1 MKKIIKA
8 IQKNFW
14 VIFMQVIINT
24 FYLCFIACNVNSKL
38 LYIVFLV
45 SVIIQIL
52 GITVLS
58 YLAFTKNS
66 IFNIDNSITNNKFVV
81 IPEQD
86 VEELKKNNK

>member
-1 MKKIIKA
+1 MKKIVKA
-8 IQKNFW
+8 IQKYFW

-24 FYLCFIACNVNSKL
+24 FYLCFIACKVNSRL

-52 GITVLS
+52 GIAVLG
-58 YLAFTKNS
+58 YLAFTKS
-66 IFNIDNSITNNKFVV
+66 PILNIDNSITNNKFVV

>member
-8 IQKNFW
+8 IQKYFW
-14 VIFMQVIINT
+14 VIFVQIFLNT
-24 FYLCFIACNVNSKL
+24 VYLCFIACKVNSKL

-58 YLAFTKNS
+58 YLAFTKS
-66 IFNIDNSITNNKFVV
+66 PIFNIDRSVTNNKFVV
-81 IPEQD
+81 IPEQG

>member
-1 MKKIIKA
+1 MNKIIKA
-8 IQKNFW
+8 IQKSFW

-24 FYLCFIACNVNSKL
+24 FYICFIACKVNSRL

-45 SVIIQIL
+45 SVIIEIL

-58 YLAFTKNS
+58 YLAFTKS
-66 IFNIDNSITNNKFVV
+66 PIFNIDNSITNNKFVV
-81 IPEQD
+81 IPDQD